1 MRLLSCLAA
10 SLILAACVN
19 SPTRLK
25 ALNHTYNLTETA
37 NNPAFSRL
45 AAFFD
50 EAAFGHDDVLMRS
63 EVKSYDRVLTR
74 WDLPLRITI
83 GGVVSKTVEK
93 KVRERLEYF
102 QSLTGV
108 RLVWEGRDAKR
119 YNVKI
124 VLSAT
129 NGIRQRAS
137 HDTACFANTRQSSGG
152 ITSATIFLP
161 YDRERLL
168 NDCLDHELMHAFG
181 FGGHSHRMNSAL
193 SYMHNL
199 GRLTAWDEIMLRT
212 LYSPALKTGIHRQDA
227 WPVLQSLLSDEIN
240 RLTAGSAPMPDLG
253 PEYWAVFAD
262 ETPFTYKAKGIPALP
277 RLVLSTRADNSEQI
291 QTRATFAP
299 ADGNPRA
306 EVTLASGD
314 SLKEQ
319 WSEVSKRWRHIARGV
334 STLDSPQE
342 RTTGD
347 TSLIFKIVRSY
358 GRDCVVFAR
367 SGNSAGRFFRGY
379 HCERDGLSA
388 DKVPDLLSG
397 LRERPAPTAGS

>member
-1 MRLLSCLAA
+1 MKLLTCLVAG
-10 SLILAACVN
+10 ITLAACVN

-25 ALNHTYNLTETA
+25 ALDHTYNLTETA

-102 QSLTGV
+102 QDLTGV
-108 RLVWEGRDAKR
+108 RLVWEGRDAQR

-129 NGIRQRAS
+129 SGIRQRAS

-199 GRLTAWDEIMLRT
+199 GRLTVWDEIMLRT
-212 LYSPALKTGIHRQDA
+212 LYSPSLKTGIHREDA
-227 WPVLQSLLSDEIN
+227 WPILQTLLSEELN
-240 RLTAGSAPMPDLG
+240 QLAGSPAALPDLG

-262 ETPFTYKAKGIPALP
+262 ETPFTYSARGIPDLP
-277 RLVLSTRADNSEQI
+277 RLVLGTRADNSEQT

-306 EVTLASGD
+306 EITLASGGD
-314 SLKEQ
+314 LRKQ
-319 WSEVSKRWRHIARGV
+319 WSEVSKRWRQIARGV
-334 STLDSPQE
+334 STLDSPEE
-342 RTTGD
+342 RTNGSFST
-347 TSLIFKIVRSY
+347 IFKIVRSY
-358 GRDCVVFAR
+358 GRDCVVFVR
-367 SGNSAGRFFRGY
+367 SGNTEDRFFRGY
-379 HCERDGLSA
+379 HCERSGLSA
-388 DKVPDLLSG
+388 DRVPDLLSG
-397 LRERPAPTAGS
+397 LRERPVPAAGS